1 MTSHREEENG
11 GYRLVQILAVAIG
24 AGAFAAAF
32 VMSRKGGL
40 VYLDYV
46 KDPFARDIMVGTWI
60 GIPTAVAGAICAYLG
75 GQDRV
80 WDWIRIAATITLT
93 ANLLVP
99 AAWLV
104 MALMKAGI
112 IGF

>member
-1 MTSHREEENG
+1 MTSTREEENG
-11 GYRLVQILAVAIG
+11 GYRLVQILAVLIG

-46 KDPFARDIMVGTWI
+46 KDPFARDITVGIWI
-60 GIPTAVAGAICAYLG
+60 GIPTAFAGAICAYLG

-80 WDWIRIAATITLT
+80 WDWIRIAATVTLT

-99 AAWLV
+99 SAWLV

>member
-1 MTSHREEENG
+1 MSSHREEENG
-11 GYRLVQILAVAIG
+11 GYRLIQILAVLIA

-32 VMSRKGGL
+32 AMSRKGGL

-46 KDPFARDIMVGTWI
+46 KDPFVRDVMVGTWV
-60 GIPTAVAGAICAYLG
+60 GIPTALAGAVCAYIG
-75 GQDRV
+75 GQDRP
-80 WDWIRIAATITLT
+80 WDWIRIAATVALT

-99 AAWLV
+99 GAWLI